1 MSWATA
7 ARLCS
12 HSSVDPTLVSRRR
25 LATLSICAKNQQSG
39 KAGAGG
45 RAPHTKKCTL
55 WQIVTLSSRCTVL
68 SRVVTLSFARGIHA
82 RVTAGLVVWAH

>member
-12 HSSVDPTLVSRRR
+12 HSSVDPTLGSRRR
-25 LATLSICAKNQQSG
+25 LATLSICTKINNLV
-39 KAGAGG
+39 KTGAGG
-45 RAPHTKKCTL
+45 RAPHTKNYTL
-55 WQIVTLSSRCTVL
+55 WQIAALSSRCTVL